1 MKDSTHRFITRMD
14 YKRARCWMV
23 RIYQKGNRKPLTVKS
38 FSDEKLGGKEQALQ
52 EAIQW
57 RNEQIK
63 INGIIDYR
71 FVEAPAAHSFN
82 ARNTSGV
89 TGVSIDYRIDAKS
102 GVTHA
107 YWLAKM
113 VVAGKPKTKSWS
125 IRRHGYKKAWE
136 QAVAFR
142 VKMTNQSLT
151 TKAPP
156 KPNQKLL
163 RWAAENQIN
172 YHGNN

>member
-1 MKDSTHRFITRMD
+1 M
-14 YKRARCWMV
+14 
-23 RIYQKGNRKPLTVKS
+23 QK
-38 FSDEKLGGKEQALQ
+38 
-52 EAIQW
+52 
-57 RNEQIK
+57 
-63 INGIIDYR
+63 
-71 FVEAPAAHSFN
+71 
-82 ARNTSGV
+82 
-89 TGVSIDYRIDAKS
+89 
-102 GVTHA
+102 GVTHV

>member
-14 YKRARCWMV
+14 YPRAHCWMV
-23 RIYQKGNRKPLTVKS
+23 RIYKKGNRKSLAVKS

-57 RNEQIK
+57 RDAQIK
-63 INGIIDYR
+63 INGIIDHR
-71 FVEAPAAHSFN
+71 FVEAPAAHCFN

-89 TGVSIDYRIDAKS
+89 TGVSVDYRINAKS

-107 YWLAKM
+107 YWLAKV
-113 VVAGKPKTKSWS
+113 VVAGKAKTKSWS

-136 QAVAFR
+136 LAVAFR
-142 VKMTNQSLT
+142 IKMTNQSLT
-151 TKAPP
+151 TQEPP
-156 KPNQKLL
+156 KSNHKLL
-163 RWAAENQIN
+163 RWAAENQIQLSRE
-172 YHGNN
+172 